1 MNKVPG
7 IFIMQRF
14 LTALF
19 IFFGVMS
26 HSVQAETLTLKVN
39 HLRSLKGNLMVYL
52 WNNPDAYLMKN
63 SADYRVIVDL
73 EKPENAPVA
82 GMIKVTIDD
91 LPPGAYAMMLYH
103 DENRSYDFERN
114 FVGIPMEGFAFGNNA
129 QPRLGAPK
137 FQEAAI
143 NLGQTDVVQQ
153 VNVLY

>member
-1 MNKVPG
+1 
-7 IFIMQRF
+7 MQKI

-19 IFFGVMS
+19 MFICIVS
-26 HSVQAETLTLKVN
+26 HSVRAETLTLKVG
-39 HLRSLKGNLMVYL
+39 HLRSFKGNLMVYL

-73 EKPENAPVA
+73 EKSENAPVSGA
-82 GMIKVTIDD
+82 IQVTIDD
-91 LPPGAYAMMLYH
+91 LPSGVYAMMLYH

-129 QPRLGAPK
+129 QPKLGAPK

-143 NLGQTDVVQQ
+143 NLGQAEVVQQ

>member
-1 MNKVPG
+1 
-7 IFIMQRF
+7 MQ
-14 LTALF
+14 TLF
-19 IFFGVMS
+19 NILFVLGVTFS
-26 HSVQAETLTLKVN
+26 QSVWAETLTLKVG

-63 SADYRVIVDL
+63 SADYRVILDL
-73 EKPENAPVA
+73 EKAENKPVN
-82 GMIKVTIDD
+82 GLINVKMDD

-103 DENRSYDFERN
+103 DENKSYDFERN

-129 QPRLGAPK
+129 LPKLGAPK

-143 NLGQTDVVQQ
+143 DLGQTEVVQQ

>member
-1 MNKVPG
+1 
-7 IFIMQRF
+7 MQKI

-19 IFFGVMS
+19 IFIGVVS
-26 HSVQAETLTLKVN
+26 NSIQAETLTLKVG

-63 SADYRVIVDL
+63 SADYRVILDL
-73 EKPENAPVA
+73 EKSENAPVD

-91 LPPGAYAMMLYH
+91 LPQGSYAMMLYH

-129 QPRLGAPK
+129 QPKLGAPK

-143 NLGQTDVVQQ
+143 NLGQADVVQQ